1 MAEYGKVFLVG
12 AGPGD
17 EDMLTVK
24 AKRLI
29 ENAQVVVFDRLV
41 SEPIMNLIP
50 DSAIKINVGKNV
62 GDHPVP
68 QEEINQILVDKA
80 KEGYDVVRLKGG
92 DSFLFGRGGEELEL
106 LCENKINF
114 EVIPGITSAIA
125 AAAYAGIPVTHR
137 DYCSSLH
144 IITGHKKKDGA
155 LDLDYSALVKLNGT
169 LIFMMS
175 VANIGEIAKGLME
188 NGMSP
193 SMDCAIVENG
203 TRPNQRKFVADIGTI
218 KQVIANNNVK
228 SPALIVVG
236 KVCSLADKFDWFS
249 NQPLS
254 GKRILVTRP
263 KANSNK
269 LAEKLKSLG
278 ADVISI
284 AAIKTK
290 PIDFIMPQLENY
302 TMLIFT
308 SAVGVDVFFQ
318 KLLSLGKDTRQ
329 LSGLKIAVVGK
340 ETAKALLNYGIQ
352 ADFIPNTF
360 SGEILA
366 KEMLQK
372 EVIGQTDKLLLLRAK
387 DASKELTNILSEY
400 NIRFEETAVYET
412 VYEKNDSINPLDFD
426 LVTFTS
432 ASCVDGFI
440 NSVNNPFDF
449 STINAV
455 CIGEQTAA
463 EAKKYNMN
471 ITISKE
477 ATIDSMVECIGGIYH
492 ASKSQKTQSK

>member
-1 MAEYGKVFLVG
+1 MADYGKVFLVG

-17 EDMLTVK
+17 EEMLTVK
-24 AKRLI
+24 AKGLI

-41 SEPIMNLIP
+41 SESIIKLIP
-50 DSAIKINVGKNV
+50 ESAIKVNVGKNV
-62 GDHPVP
+62 GNHPVP

-106 LCENKINF
+106 LSENKIAF

-144 IITGHKKKDGA
+144 IITGHKKKNGA
-155 LDLDYSALVKLNGT
+155 LDIDYSALVRLNGT

-175 VANIGEIAKGLME
+175 VANIGEIAKGLIE
-188 NGMSP
+188 NGMP
-193 SMDCAIVENG
+193 EAMECAIVENG
-203 TRPNQRKFVADIGTI
+203 TRPNQRKLITDIGTLQ
-218 KQVIANNNVK
+218 QVIANNKVK
-228 SPALIVVG
+228 SPALIIIG

-249 NQPLS
+249 NRPLS

-269 LAEKLKSLG
+269 LCEKLKNLG
-278 ADVISI
+278 ADVTGI
-284 AAIKTK
+284 ATIKTE
-290 PIDFIMPQLENY
+290 PIDFKMPQLQSY

-308 SAVGVDVFFQ
+308 SAVGVDVFFK
-318 KLLSLGKDTRQ
+318 KLMSLGKDTRH
-329 LSGLKIAVVGK
+329 LNKIKIAVVGK
-340 ETAKALLNYGIQ
+340 ETAKSLLSYGIQ
-352 ADFIPNTF
+352 ADYIPNTF
-360 SGEILA
+360 SGEMLA

-372 EVIGQTDKLLLLRAK
+372 EVIGKKDKLLLLRAK
-387 DASKELTNILSEY
+387 AASKEITNILNEY
-400 NIRFEETAVYET
+400 NISYDEAAVYET
-412 VYEKNDSINPLDFD
+412 VYVKDNSINCNAFD

-432 ASCVDGFI
+432 ASCVEGFV
-440 NSVNNPFDF
+440 NSVNKLFDF
-449 STINAV
+449 SKINAV

-463 EAKKYNMN
+463 EAKKHKMN
-471 ITISKE
+471 IHISKE
-477 ATIDSMVECIGGIYH
+477 ATIDSMVLCIEGIYH
-492 ASKSQKTQSK
+492 EQKSQKTEIK